1 MSAVT
6 TFKVSV
12 YGDSFE
18 ELQDKAE
25 DEIASLLQID
35 LEDVSQKA
43 NYELLVSRDDDMGA
57 DFTYKAE
64 VIARIRHERR

>member
-1 MSAVT
+1 MSAT
-6 TFKVSV
+6 TFKAVV
-12 YGDSFE
+12 YGDSFD
-18 ELQDKAE
+18 ELQEKAE

-35 LEDVSQKA
+35 ISDVEKLA

-64 VIARIRHERR
+64 VIARIRHDRR